1 MKARIMAMVLGA
13 ATMAAMWEAIP
24 PPAQA
29 GDQNRGSARA
39 VGGKGGDASA
49 TGGVAIGGRG
59 GDAKPGNPSTAT
71 NDCHAKQGRA
81 GRATAGEAAI
91 GGQGGRGGDAVGGA
105 GGAG

>member
-13 ATMAAMWEAIP
+13 TAMASMWEAIP
-24 PPAQA
+24 PSAQA

-39 VGGKGGDASA
+39 VGGSGGDASA
-49 TGGVAIGGRG
+49 AGGVAIGAGGQATARGGSSTAVGGRG

-81 GRATAGEAAI
+81 GRATAGEA
-91 GGQGGRGGDAVGGA
+91 
-105 GGAG
+105 